1 MIAVSF
7 PIKKDIFDT
16 YYMQIM
22 QISLPSYNSGLQH
35 AFMFAAQAPNGGS
48 LFLCLLK
55 KKGKFYKVCPKC
67 KLQKI
72 TANHSD

>member
-1 MIAVSF
+1 MNAVSF
-7 PIKKDIFDT
+7 PIKKDIFDA

-35 AFMFAAQAPNGGS
+35 AFMFAAQAPNGCS

-55 KKGKFYKVCPKC
+55 KKVNFTKYVQNVNYRK
-67 KLQKI
+67 
-72 TANHSD
+72 